1 MTTGQNQPKK
11 KTLRKQIILV
21 SIVLF
26 LLVYLAST
34 WLGEGG
40 RVQKFSFLLFFHM
53 IFIHISQNKAS
64 IKEMIATKK
73 VNVITTLTFISFV
86 VMLNN
91 FVLVLFGVSFTTQT
105 SLTGKSKT
113 LVLSIATIF
122 PILFFYFFSLLVKL
136 NIFILGLILVLLGRP
151 DNYLS

>member
-40 RVQKFSFLLFFHM
+40 RVQKFSFLLFF
-53 IFIHISQNKAS
+53 I
-64 IKEMIATKK
+64 
-73 VNVITTLTFISFV
+73 
-86 VMLNN
+86 
-91 FVLVLFGVSFTTQT
+91 
-105 SLTGKSKT
+105 
-113 LVLSIATIF
+113 
-122 PILFFYFFSLLVKL
+122 
-136 NIFILGLILVLLGRP
+136 
-151 DNYLS
+151 

>member
-40 RVQKFSFLLFFHM
+40 RVQKFSFLLFSYDIYSHFTKQ
-53 IFIHISQNKAS
+53 SQHQRDDCY
-64 IKEMIATKK
+64 KK

-91 FVLVLFGVSFTTQT
+91 FVLVLFGVSFTNMTVHYW
-105 SLTGKSKT
+105 
-113 LVLSIATIF
+113 LVGIF
-122 PILFFYFFSLLVKL
+122 
-136 NIFILGLILVLLGRP
+136 LILAVIHSIERLLKR
-151 DNYLS
+151 

>member
-34 WLGEGG
+34 WLDEGG

-53 IFIHISQNKAS
+53 IFIHISQNKTS

-91 FVLVLFGVSFTTQT
+91 FVLVLFGVSFTNMTVHYW
-105 SLTGKSKT
+105 
-113 LVLSIATIF
+113 LVGIF
-122 PILFFYFFSLLVKL
+122 
-136 NIFILGLILVLLGRP
+136 LILAVIHSVERLLKR
-151 DNYLS
+151 

>member
-91 FVLVLFGVSFTTQT
+91 FVLVLFGVSFTNMTVHYC
-105 SLTGKSKT
+105 
-113 LVLSIATIF
+113 LVDIF
-122 PILFFYFFSLLVKL
+122 
-136 NIFILGLILVLLGRP
+136 LILAVIHSIERLLKR
-151 DNYLS
+151 

>member
-1 MTTGQNQPKK
+1 MTTGQNQPKS

-34 WLGEGG
+34 WLDEGG
-40 RVQKFSFLLFFHM
+40 DVQKFSFLLFFHM

-91 FVLVLFGVSFTTQT
+91 FVLVLFGVSFTNMTVHYW
-105 SLTGKSKT
+105 
-113 LVLSIATIF
+113 LVSIF
-122 PILFFYFFSLLVKL
+122 
-136 NIFILGLILVLLGRP
+136 LILAVIHSVERLLKR
-151 DNYLS
+151 

>member
-40 RVQKFSFLLFFHM
+40 RVQKVSFLLFFHM

-73 VNVITTLTFISFV
+73 VNVVTTLTFISFV

-91 FVLVLFGVSFTTQT
+91 FVLVLFGVSFTNMTVHYC
-105 SLTGKSKT
+105 
-113 LVLSIATIF
+113 LVGIFLNLAVIHSIER
-122 PILFFYFFSLLVKL
+122 LLK
-136 NIFILGLILVLLGRP
+136 R
-151 DNYLS
+151 

>member
-91 FVLVLFGVSFTTQT
+91 FVLVLFGVSFTNMTVHYW
-105 SLTGKSKT
+105 
-113 LVLSIATIF
+113 LVDIF
-122 PILFFYFFSLLVKL
+122 
-136 NIFILGLILVLLGRP
+136 LILAVIHSIERLLKR
-151 DNYLS
+151 

>member
-26 LLVYLAST
+26 LLVYLTST
-34 WLGEGG
+34 WLDEGG

-53 IFIHISQNKAS
+53 IFIHISQNKAN

-91 FVLVLFGVSFTTQT
+91 FVLVLFGVSFTNMTVHYW
-105 SLTGKSKT
+105 
-113 LVLSIATIF
+113 LVDIF
-122 PILFFYFFSLLVKL
+122 
-136 NIFILGLILVLLGRP
+136 LILAVIHSIERLLKR
-151 DNYLS
+151 

>member
-91 FVLVLFGVSFTTQT
+91 FVLVLFGVSFTNMT
-105 SLTGKSKT
+105 
-113 LVLSIATIF
+113 VH
-122 PILFFYFFSLLVKL
+122 YLLVG
-136 NIFILGLILVLLGRP
+136 IFLILAVIHSIERLLKR
-151 DNYLS
+151 

>member
-26 LLVYLAST
+26 LD
-34 WLGEGG
+34 EGG

-91 FVLVLFGVSFTTQT
+91 FVLVLFGVSFTNMTVHYW
-105 SLTGKSKT
+105 
-113 LVLSIATIF
+113 LVGIF
-122 PILFFYFFSLLVKL
+122 
-136 NIFILGLILVLLGRP
+136 LILAVIHSIERLLKR
-151 DNYLS
+151 